1 MDGLLAY
8 AVASAAVLVVLWG
21 GFRLLLRS
29 QKTFRVN
36 RILLCLILYFSLCA
50 PVLFSRLSIPVSDE
64 APEVVGLM
72 TLAGVSVLSDGAD
85 SAAVAGDYDIQQ
97 AVRWL
102 PHVLAVVY
110 VAGVVAV
117 LVLRV
122 LVPAAAAA
130 VMLLRGR
137 RYRALVGGRA
147 VTVVSVPAIR
157 GRKVEPMSWLG
168 VVILPAEEDFEN
180 DSYVIRHEAAHIRM
194 RHSALLLNASL
205 MVCLQWFNPA
215 AWLLLRDLKENSEFE
230 ADDAVLSSGVDR
242 RGYQFALVGQA
253 AKGMAVSQ
261 ANLFRNS
268 NLCRR
273 IKMIQ
278 KSVPGRKVYARLLYV
293 VPVVFAAAVLF
304 VKPQTAA
311 NAMPA
316 EKDEMVTLN
325 GDGLEVRGQ
334 MAESPKYVSEDAVV
348 VPFTLVEQRPEFMGG
363 SANNFSRWISAAL
376 QYPSDAVGSGASA
389 RVIVQF
395 TVSRAGNVSDIRVRR
410 MEVKGTRIADFDYS
424 VFSDA
429 AVDLI
434 SKSPEW
440 TPGRID
446 GKPVDVLY
454 NIPVDFQI
462 SRKE

>member
-8 AVASAAVLVVLWG
+8 AVASAAVLVVLWS

-29 QKTFRVN
+29 QKTFRAN

-50 PVLFSRLSIPVSDE
+50 PVLFSCLSIPVSDE
-64 APEVVGLM
+64 APDVVGLM
-72 TLAGVSVLSDGAD
+72 TLAGVSVLSGGAD
-85 SAAVAGDYDIQQ
+85 SAAAAGDYGAQQ
-97 AVRWL
+97 AVKWL

-273 IKMIQ
+273 IMMIQ

-293 VPVVFAAAVLF
+293 VPVMFAAAVLF

-311 NAMPA
+311 YALPA
-316 EKDEMVTLN
+316 EE
-325 GDGLEVRGQ
+325 
-334 MAESPKYVSEDAVV
+334 EDAVA
-348 VPFTLVEQRPEFMGG
+348 VPITLVDQRPEFMGG
-363 SANNFSRWISAAL
+363 DAGEFGRWISALL
-376 QYPSDAVGSGASA
+376 QYPDDAVASGASA
-389 RVIVQF
+389 RVVVQF
-395 TVSRAGNVSDIRVRR
+395 RISRTGSVSDIRVMRVD
-410 MEVKGTRIADFDYS
+410 VKGTRIADFDYS